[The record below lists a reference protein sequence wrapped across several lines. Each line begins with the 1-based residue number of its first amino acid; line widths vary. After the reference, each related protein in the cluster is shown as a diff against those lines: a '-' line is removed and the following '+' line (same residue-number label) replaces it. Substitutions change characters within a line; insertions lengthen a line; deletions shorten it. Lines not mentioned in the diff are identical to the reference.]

1 MAFIPGLTSHHFT
14 SGSHNSCN
22 TPVLKSSR
30 IHDDGETFDFEWT
43 VRGSKGE
50 TYNLWASG
58 NVLERKRDVLYGA
71 REWWGFSCGCSCP
84 NFCKQ
89 EHATHTQEP
98 GYQENYVCKHL
109 NAALESVTDDGASLN
124 ALEED
129 AFIPGLTSD
138 HFINGG
144 RPACHEPCLT
154 QADIDYDD
162 GEFYLKWEVKASY
175 EDEHYELWASGN
187 IVLRELPQGNR
198 RWWGF
203 RCGCSC
209 PNFATQQANTL
220 ACGETE
226 NYVCKHL
233 SAALESVVEE

>member
-1 MAFIPGLTSHHFT
+1 MAFIPGLTSQHFT
-14 SGSHNSCN
+14 AGSYKSCY
-22 TPVLKSSR
+22 PPLLSLAHVES
-30 IHDDGETFDFEWT
+30 DGETFQFKWT
-43 VRGSKGE
+43 ARGSNGE

-58 NVLERKRDVLYGA
+58 NVLERKREVLHGA
-71 REWWGFSCGCSCP
+71 REWWGFTCRCSCP

-89 EHATHTQEP
+89 EHATDTQEP
-98 GYQENYVCKHL
+98 GCQENYVCKHL
-109 NAALESVTDDGASLN
+109 NAALEGVIDDDASLN
-124 ALEED
+124 VLKD
-129 AFIPGLTSD
+129 YVYIPGLTCD

-144 RPACHEPCLT
+144 RASCHEPYLT
-154 QADIDYDD
+154 HADVDDD
-162 GEFYLKWEVKASY
+162 GGQFYLTWEVKSRY

-187 IVLRELPQGNR
+187 IMLRELPQGNR

-209 PNFATQQANTL
+209 PNFPKQQATTL
-220 ACGETE
+220 GCGETD